1 MKKAPLLL
9 TLLAIQFTLGQAIR
23 TQRVFMDYEHLP
35 LSPAVLTPEQTYFI
49 GLDSNYLSY
58 AREVRKLNIDILE
71 DEDNTVGRFLGRAVM
86 RTVMHKDSVSRLIA
100 MKYEDRMRS
109 LRDLKRAYY
118 TYDKWVAKKNVSI
131 HGATKAHEVENA
143 DLLILIKPSE
153 AKFRIYERSKDG
165 RFSFDIKG
173 TLSADYTLINK
184 AGDTLY
190 RDHFTA
196 KNYGIAAT
204 KWYPR
209 KEILHYV
216 WEEMPNNPEILKSI
230 DEWHRD
236 AFVKLTQNLTAE
248 LSDRY
253 GHFIKKRTLR
263 LYRIKPKKY
272 DYIDFEKALNG
283 LSEGLKLHLSNRE
296 ESKKKL
302 HESIIGFEKII
313 SQHEPGKRKQRI
325 DEKVAAAAHYN
336 MAEAYLWLGDFAQC
350 NILTTKIVQNN
361 LGSNMSNAAK
371 RLLNLSKTQQ
381 ERLRIKETS
390 TLNF

>member
-1 MKKAPLLL
+1 M
-9 TLLAIQFTLGQAIR
+9 
-23 TQRVFMDYEHLP
+23 
-35 LSPAVLTPEQTYFI
+35 
-49 GLDSNYLSY
+49 
-58 AREVRKLNIDILE
+58 
-71 DEDNTVGRFLGRAVM
+71 
-86 RTVMHKDSVSRLIA
+86 
-100 MKYEDRMRS
+100 
-109 LRDLKRAYY
+109 
-118 TYDKWVAKKNVSI
+118 SI

-143 DLLILIKPSE
+143 DLLILIKPAE

-196 KNYGIAAT
+196 KNYGIAET

-236 AFVKLTQNLTAE
+236 AFVKLTQNLTEA

-253 GHFIKKRTLR
+253 GHYTKRRNLQ
-263 LYRIKPKKY
+263 LYRIKPKKF
-272 DYIDFEKALNG
+272 DYIDFEEALNK
-283 LSEGLKLHLSNRE
+283 LTEGLTLHKSNADKSHQLLQASIAE
-296 ESKKKL
+296 FDQ
-302 HESIIGFEKII
+302 IIG
-313 SQHEPGKRKQRI
+313 QHHAGKRKQRI
-325 DEKVAAAAHYN
+325 DDKVSGAAHYN

-350 NILTTKIVQNN
+350 DAFATKILQKN
-361 LGSNMSNAAK
+361 LGSSMSNAAK
-371 RLLNLSKTQQ
+371 RLLQFSKTQQ
-381 ERLRIKETS
+381 ERLHIKQQT
-390 TLNF
+390 TYNQN

>member
-1 MKKAPLLL
+1 MKKASLLL
-9 TLLAIQFTLGQAIR
+9 ILLGTQFTFGQAIR
-23 TQRVFMDYEHLP
+23 TQRVFMDYEQLP
-35 LSPAVLTPEQTYFI
+35 LSPILTPEKTYFV

-58 AREVRKLNIDILE
+58 AREVRKLNIEFLE
-71 DEDNTVGRFLGRAVM
+71 DEDNTVGRFLGRAAM
-86 RTVMHKDSVSRLIA
+86 RTIMHKDSVSKLIA
-100 MKYEDRMRS
+100 LKYEDKMRS

-118 TYDKWVAKKNVSI
+118 PYDKWVAKSNVI
-131 HGATKAHEVENA
+131 VNGATKAQEIENA

-173 TLSADYTLINK
+173 RLSVDYTLINK
-184 AGDTLY
+184 EGDTLH
-190 RDHFTA
+190 RDRFTA

-236 AFVKLTQNLTAE
+236 AFVKLTENLTAA

-253 GHFIKKRTLR
+253 GHYIKRRSLH

-272 DYIDFEKALNG
+272 DYIDFEKALND

-296 ESKKKL
+296 ESKKRL
-302 HESIIGFEKII
+302 HESIVGFKKIV

-325 DEKVAAAAHYN
+325 DDKVAGAAQYN
-336 MAEAYLWLGDFAQC
+336 IAEAHLWLGDFEQC
-350 NILTTKIVQNN
+350 NTLITIILEKN
-361 LGSNMSNAAK
+361 LGNNISNAAK
-371 RLLNLSKTQQ
+371 RLMQLSKTQQ
-381 ERLRIKETS
+381 ERLRVKET
-390 TLNF
+390 TALNF